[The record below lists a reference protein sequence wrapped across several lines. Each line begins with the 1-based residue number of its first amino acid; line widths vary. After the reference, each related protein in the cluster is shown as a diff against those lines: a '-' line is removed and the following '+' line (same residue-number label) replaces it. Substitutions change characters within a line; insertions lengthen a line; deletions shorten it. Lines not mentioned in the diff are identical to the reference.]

1 MKKRTLPLSLLVIML
16 LMACGCTTPTGPPSN
31 TSTATNG
38 TAIPVELKPS
48 LDLITANDIM
58 QHTKVLS
65 SDEYE
70 GRGPGTKGE
79 ELTVKYLT
87 EQFQKLGLK
96 PGNPD
101 GTYVQKVPLVGF
113 TGAPTA
119 SFTAGSKKISLTFP
133 RDYVA
138 VSRRFIPESKV
149 ENSDLVF
156 VGYGVNAP
164 EYGWD
169 DYKGMDVR
177 GKTIVMLINDP
188 AVPDP
193 SDPSKL
199 DPKIFKGQAMTY
211 YGRWTYKYEIASEK
225 GAAAAIIIHET
236 GPAGYPYEVVSGSWS
251 RENFDIQTPD
261 KNMNRVAV
269 ESWITTER
277 AKELFAASG
286 QDFDA
291 LKKAAVS
298 KDFKPVALN
307 AKANFDV
314 KNTLREIN
322 SANVVAKVDGSD
334 PTLKNEY
341 VIYSAHWDHLGV
353 DPKLQGD
360 QIFNGALDN
369 ASGTAA
375 LLEIAEA
382 FSKLATPPKRSVLFL
397 AVTAEEKGLLG
408 AKYYANNPL
417 YPVNK
422 TLANINMDGVN
433 QWGRTKDI
441 TMVGDDNSTLID
453 LLREVAA
460 AQNRTVNPD
469 PEPEKGFYYRSDHF
483 EFAKVG
489 VPALYT
495 DSGVDYL
502 GKDANYSK
510 QKRDEY
516 TEKDYHK
523 VSDQIKPDW
532 DLAGAVEDAQLLTV
546 IGYRVAQAEKY
557 PEWKPGTEFKAKRD
571 EAMRSQVT
579 IPSDTRPILLTFVVT
594 NLLPEY
600 RQRAGNKY

>member
-1 MKKRTLPLSLLVIML
+1 MMTRRILSFGLLVSLAL
-16 LMACGCTTPTGPPSN
+16 LAMACMQVTDTTPNTNVSRETAAGP
-31 TSTATNG
+31 AEMK
-38 TAIPVELKPS
+38 AAF
-48 LDLITANDIM
+48 DAITANDLT
-58 QHTKVLS
+58 QHIKVLA

-87 EQFQKLGLK
+87 DQFQKIGLK

-101 GTYVQKVPLVGF
+101 GTYIQKVPLVGF
-113 TGAPTA
+113 TGQPTA
-119 SFTAGSKKISLTFP
+119 SFAAGGKTINLAFP
-133 RDYVA
+133 KDYVA
-138 VSRRFIPESKV
+138 VSRRFVPESKV
-149 ENSDLVF
+149 ENSDIVF
-156 VGYGVNAP
+156 VGYGVVAP

-169 DYKGMDVR
+169 DYKGVDVK

-188 AVPDP
+188 AVTDA
-193 SDPSKL
+193 SDPAKL
-199 DPKIFKGQAMTY
+199 DDKLFKGKAMTY
-211 YGRWTYKYEIASEK
+211 YGRWTYKYEIASQK
-225 GAAAAIIIHET
+225 GAAAAIIVHET

-269 ESWITTER
+269 ESWITTDR
-277 AKELFAASG
+277 AKELFTAGG

-291 LKKAAVS
+291 LKKAAIT
-298 KDFKPVALN
+298 KDFKPVNLN
-307 AKANFDV
+307 AKANFTV

-322 SANVVAKVDGSD
+322 SSNVVAKLEGS
-334 PTLKNEY
+334 TLKDEY
-341 VIYSAHWDHLGV
+341 VIYTAHWDHLGR

-382 FSKLATPPKRSVLFL
+382 FTKLPTPPKRSILFL

-408 AKYYANNPL
+408 AKYYATNPL

-433 QWGRTKDI
+433 QWGRTKDV

-453 LLREVAA
+453 LLRTA
-460 AQNRTVNPD
+460 AQEQGRVVNPD

-483 EFAKVG
+483 EFAKQG

-495 DSGVDYL
+495 DSGIDYV

-516 TEKDYHK
+516 TNNDYHK
-523 VSDQIKPDW
+523 VSDQMKPDW
-532 DLAGAVEDAQLLTV
+532 DLAGAIDDAQLLTT
-546 IGYRVAQAEKY
+546 IGYRVAQGDKF
-557 PEWKPGTEFKAKRD
+557 PEWKAGSEFKAKRD
-571 EAMRSQVT
+571 ETMR
-579 IPSDTRPILLTFVVT
+579 P
-594 NLLPEY
+594 
-600 RQRAGNKY
+600 